1 MATPNSG
8 NPANN
13 NSGYTSFMQPGNSP
27 DNYRTTYGSDN
38 MGRNMVTS
46 PKPGGPI
53 LKITEGGNLPKT
65 PTFSGGIRDKVA
77 TTPADRGSNSNRVAG
92 VIGKVGDYLGNVAR
106 SARDIPT
113 AVGTAIDTIAP
124 RVGIGPFPKN
134 IKYGL
139 EPAKNL
145 VTQVAQ
151 TVGAVA
157 GRKDN
162 SRSDQYSGPTK
173 GVYGNPSTP
182 RRAPGK
188 PTPPKFAIN
197 EAAPRPT
204 SPGNKG
210 KRQAPKAPSNGGFAI
225 NEAAPRPTGPRK
237 PTKPKTGGRGPQGK

>member
-8 NPANN
+8 NPANK

-27 DNYRTTYGSDN
+27 DNYRTSYGSDN
-38 MGRNMVTS
+38 LGRNMVTA

-77 TTPADRGSNSNRVAG
+77 TTPADRGSNTNRVAG

-113 AVGTAIDTIAP
+113 AVGTALSQTPASVPAP
-124 RVGIGPFPKN
+124 KGGSASGK
-134 IKYGL
+134 
-139 EPAKNL
+139 AKNL
-145 VTQVAQ
+145 VSQVAQ

-162 SRSDQYSGPTK
+162 SRSDQYSGR
-173 GVYGNPSTP
+173 GNSAYGK
-182 RRAPGK
+182 APAPMRGGQSGG
-188 PTPPKFAIN
+188 AIN

-204 SPGNKG
+204 SPGNYSRG
-210 KRQAPKAPSNGGFAI
+210 KRQAPKPPSNGFAI
-225 NEAAPRPTGPRK
+225 NEAAPRPTAPK
-237 PTKPKTGGRGPQGK
+237 KPKTGGKGPQGK

>member
-1 MATPNSG
+1 MATPKSG

-53 LKITEGGNLPKT
+53 LKITEGGNLNLPKT

-77 TTPADRGSNSNRVAG
+77 TTPADRGSNTNRVAG

-113 AVGTAIDTIAP
+113 AVGTVMDTNPVRDA
-124 RVGIGPFPKN
+124 RVPVPKGVKGGLGP
-134 IKYGL
+134 
-139 EPAKNL
+139 ATNL
-145 VTQVAQ
+145 VSQVAQ
-151 TVGAVA
+151 TIGAVG

-162 SRSDQYSGPTK
+162 DRSDQYSGPNNSFDRT
-173 GVYGNPSTP
+173 VTY
-182 RRAPGK
+182 GK
-188 PTPPKFAIN
+188 PGAGRGAGSTPPKFAIN
-197 EAAPRPT
+197 EAAPRP
-204 SPGNKG
+204 KG
-210 KRQAPKAPSNGGFAI
+210 PRPKAKSGGKE
-225 NEAAPRPTGPRK
+225 NSQVK
-237 PTKPKTGGRGPQGK
+237 

>member
-8 NPANN
+8 NPANK

-27 DNYRTTYGSDN
+27 DNYRTSYGSDSA
-38 MGRNMVTS
+38 GRNMVTA

-53 LKITEGGNLPKT
+53 LKLTEGGNLPKT

-77 TTPADRGSNSNRVAG
+77 TTPADRGSNTNRVAG
-92 VIGKVGDYLGNVAR
+92 VISKVGDYLGNVAR

-113 AVGTAIDTIAP
+113 AVGTAIETITP
-124 RVGIGPFPKN
+124 RDARLPVPKN
-134 IKYGL
+134 LNYGL

-173 GVYGNPSTP
+173 STY
-182 RRAPGK
+182 GK
-188 PTPPKFAIN
+188 PGAGRGAGRPTPKFAIN

-204 SPGNKG
+204 SPGTKG

>member
-8 NPANN
+8 NPANK

-27 DNYRTTYGSDN
+27 ENYRTSYGSDN
-38 MGRNMVTS
+38 MGRNMVTA
-46 PKPGGPI
+46 PQPGGPI
-53 LKITEGGNLPKT
+53 FKITEGGNLPRT
-65 PTFSGGIRDKVA
+65 W
-77 TTPADRGSNSNRVAG
+77 TTPADRGSNTNRVAG

-106 SARDIPT
+106 SARDLPT
-113 AVGTAIDTIAP
+113 AAGTAIDTIAP

-173 GVYGNPSTP
+173 NVYGK
-182 RRAPGK
+182 PGAGRGAGQ
-188 PTPPKFAIN
+188 PTSKFAIN

-204 SPGNKG
+204 G
-210 KRQAPKAPSNGGFAI
+210 KAKPKNGGKE
-225 NEAAPRPTGPRK
+225 NSQVK
-237 PTKPKTGGRGPQGK
+237 